1 MMRSVFRIRKDTFS
15 CLSERDLMQLEGGG
29 NKKDATRVERTSYG
43 ENVSRNGLMVN
54 LSNGP

>member
-1 MMRSVFRIRKDTFS
+1 
-15 CLSERDLMQLEGGG
+15 MQLEGGG

-54 LSNGP
+54 L